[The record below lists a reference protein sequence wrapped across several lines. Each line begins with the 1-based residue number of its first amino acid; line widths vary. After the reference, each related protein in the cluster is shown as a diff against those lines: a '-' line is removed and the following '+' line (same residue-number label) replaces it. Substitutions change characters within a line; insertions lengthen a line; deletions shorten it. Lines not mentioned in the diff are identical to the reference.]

1 MLTGATVGG
10 GILNAG
16 TISGATLSGINVFN
30 SNLSGGINNQ
40 TTGTIS
46 GGQTG
51 IAVNNGST
59 VTGGITNS
67 GLIAGSAYSI
77 NLGTASGV
85 PDILITGNNTA
96 SFSGAVYAPNTP
108 VTVAGGATYTH
119 NTNFSTPNF
128 DNLGTLIVPVAATAS
143 PTITGNLTLGNT
155 GTFSPTVASQTSYT
169 HLAVTGNVALGG
181 ALAVNAANVSGTIA
195 RGVTLTGIITGS
207 ALTGSFASYS
217 TNSIL
222 YTFTPLYTGT
232 ELDLVVDQRAG
243 ASIANSTAATG
254 NKAGAGAA
262 NALDAIAG
270 MSGVMAPVTTAFG
283 QMTSNQQ
290 ISNAVSQTLPVLSGA
305 TTFNTMSVLSGINR
319 IIEARHLQNRGL
331 NSGESFM
338 GNNAVWMKPFGT
350 WTDQAN
356 QNGAYGFK
364 ANTGGLMLGGDS
376 AVSADTRIGGAVAWG
391 NSYATS
397 NAGVAP
403 QSQTSNMYQ
412 FIGYGSYAI
421 DQNLEANF
429 QANGGWNNNSSNR
442 QISFMGTSA
451 QGSYSSAVWH
461 VGGGLSSPFAVSE
474 STKLIPSARFDYTW
488 IKNQGYSETG
498 ASNGLGLNVNSETY
512 QMSVLGADGK
522 IVHQLSDHNS
532 VNANIGVGYNFS
544 PTQTWVAAAF
554 QGAPSLQFTTN
565 GVNPAAVMGRAGAGY
580 TYKIRQDVD
589 VGVRYDID
597 FQNTYTNQTASV
609 KGRWMF

>member
-1 MLTGATVGG
+1 MLTARGEDVDRILGLELGADDY
-10 GILNAG
+10 LAKP
-16 TISGATLSGINVFN
+16 FN
-30 SNLSGGINNQ
+30 PRELLARIRSVLRRR
-40 TTGTIS
+40 
-46 GGQTG
+46 
-51 IAVNNGST
+51 
-59 VTGGITNS
+59 GGITNS
-67 GLIAGSAYSI
+67 GLIAGGTNSI
-77 NLGTASGV
+77 YVASDSSLDRIV
-85 PDILITGNNTA
+85 IAGNNSA
-96 SFSGAVYAPNTP
+96 SFSGDVYAPGVS
-108 VTVAGGATYTH
+108 VTVAGGATYTMDS
-119 NTNFSTPNF
+119 TVFSISGATFSNE
-128 DNLGTLIVPVAATAS
+128 GTLNVPVASVAR
-143 PTITGNLTLGNT
+143 PTIDGNLALQSS
-155 GTFSPTVASQTSYT
+155 GTFSPSVTSQTNYSQVT
-169 HLAVTGNVALGG
+169 VTGNVLLGG
-181 ALAVNAANVSGTIA
+181 ALAVNAASISGTLTK
-195 RGVTLTGIITGS
+195 GSTLTGVITGS
-207 ALTGSFASYS
+207 AV
-217 TNSIL
+217 
-222 YTFTPLYTGT
+222 TGT
-232 ELDLVVDQRAG
+232 FATASDNSVLYNFIPVYGGSQFSLAIEDDATT
-243 ASIANSTAATG
+243 SIASATAVMG

-262 NALDAIAG
+262 TALDTIAAAGG
-270 MSGVMAPVTTAFG
+270 MTNVISAFG

-305 TTFNTMSVLSGINR
+305 TTWNTLSVLSGINR
-319 IIEARHLQNRGL
+319 IIEARHLQNKGIS
-331 NSGESFM
+331 SGESFM

-376 AVSADTRIGGAVAWG
+376 AVSADTQLGAAVAWG

-429 QANGGWNNNSSNR
+429 QANGGWNNNTSNR
-442 QISFMGTSA
+442 QIGFMGTSA

-461 VGGGLSSPFAVSE
+461 MGAGIGRPMDVTE
-474 STKLIPSARFDYTW
+474 HTKLIPSARFDYTW

-512 QMSVLGADGK
+512 QMSVLGVDGK
-522 IVHQLSDHNS
+522 VVHQLSDHNS
-532 VNANIGVGYNFS
+532 VNANVGVGYNFS
-544 PTQTWVAAAF
+544 PTQTWVAASF

-565 GVNPAAVMGRAGAGY
+565 GVNPSAVMGRAGAGY